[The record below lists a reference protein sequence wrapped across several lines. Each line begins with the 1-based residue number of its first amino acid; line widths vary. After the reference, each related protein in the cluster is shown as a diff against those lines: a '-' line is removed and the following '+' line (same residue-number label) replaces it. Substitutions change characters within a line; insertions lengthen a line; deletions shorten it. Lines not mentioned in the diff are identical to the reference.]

1 MSFVYVLWSE
11 SLKKRYIGSCEDLPQ
26 RLIQHNKGQS
36 KFTKGGIPWKL
47 IYSEE
52 LENTSQARK
61 RELFM
66 KSGAGRKWL
75 DEMLSNK

>member
-11 SLKKRYIGSCEDLPQ
+11 SIKKRYIGSCQDFPQ
-26 RLIQHNKGQS
+26 RILQHKKGQS